1 MDNQEFDDIIKG
13 KLENFQD
20 TGGYD
25 EGALDNMLDNLPN
38 AGGGAAS
45 SLPAWMQS
53 AWWPIGIAAS
63 VLFNLILITLVWNQ
77 RQTVQTMQQEIRSIK
92 TRTAV
97 VDTLVISKTDTIFIS
112 NNNTHNQ
119 GNPNQAGLWNRS
131 PYGTYPN
138 ANTWANNNKQASGGG
153 QRIVYVPVPVSGKAY
168 QKYLSGQGYN
178 PTTGRKVSN
187 DQNKNNASPNNS
199 SDGKKDTKSSGNN
212 TGNTPPSTTKN
223 IFSEKQKKALM
234 ASMVTDSIQ
243 LLSNL
248 GNDPLRENWQVEM
261 EKIPEKKPKVKR
273 KAKRA
278 FWRNMGLQLG
288 VTAGASTPLI
298 DLGETEL
305 TIPLGVKAELSF
317 GERWRLHTGIDF
329 YTFSH
334 EVSSLPAN
342 QNSTERYPNLNT
354 SEELKEIKTTANVL
368 DIPLQLRYT
377 FGARFSSIKPYIGVG
392 VLARRMSK
400 LQVSYEYD
408 EEDANALFTQNSPWQ
423 LSHYQGV
430 LGAEFFLQRNINL
443 QVNAYY
449 NGGFEALG
457 GNRNYFNNLG
467 FSAGLFFTLK

>member
-25 EGALDNMLDNLPN
+25 EGALDNLLDNLPN
-38 AGGGAAS
+38 AGGGAAG
-45 SLPAWMQS
+45 SLPTWMQS

-77 RQTVQTMQQEIRSIK
+77 RQTVHDMQQEIKSIK

-97 VDTLVISKTDTIFIS
+97 VDTVVISKTDTIFIS
-112 NNNTHNQ
+112 NKNTHNQ
-119 GNPNQAGLWNRS
+119 GNINQAGLWNRS
-131 PYGTYPN
+131 PYGAYPN
-138 ANTWANNNKQASGGG
+138 ANTWANGDKPSRRNS

-168 QKYLSGQGYN
+168 QKYLSGQGYD
-178 PTTGRKVSN
+178 PVTGRKIPN
-187 DQNKNNASPNNS
+187 DQNNANSSPNPLSNS
-199 SDGKKDTKSSGNN
+199 KKEAKNADSG
-212 TGNTPPSTTKN
+212 TGNTPPPTTKN
-223 IFSEKQKKALM
+223 AFSEQQKKALM
-234 ASMVTDSIQ
+234 ASMVVDSIR

-248 GNDPLRENWQVEM
+248 GNDPLKENWQVEM
-261 EKIPEKKPKVKR
+261 EKVPEKRPKVKR

-278 FWRNMGLQLG
+278 FWRNIGLQLG
-288 VTAGASTPLI
+288 VTAGVSTPLI
-298 DLGETEL
+298 DLGETDL
-305 TIPLGVKAELSF
+305 AIPLGVKIELSF

-329 YTFSH
+329 YVFSQ
-334 EVSSLPAN
+334 EVSSLPTN

-354 SEELKEIKTTANVL
+354 SEELKEIETTANVL

-377 FGARFSSIKPYIGVG
+377 FGARFSSIKPYVGVG
-392 VLARRMSK
+392 LLARRMSK

-408 EEDANALFTQNSPWQ
+408 EEEANALFIQNSPWQ

-430 LGAEFFLQRNINL
+430 LGAEIFLQRNINL
-443 QVNAYY
+443 QLHAYY

-457 GNRNYFNNLG
+457 GTKNYFNNLG